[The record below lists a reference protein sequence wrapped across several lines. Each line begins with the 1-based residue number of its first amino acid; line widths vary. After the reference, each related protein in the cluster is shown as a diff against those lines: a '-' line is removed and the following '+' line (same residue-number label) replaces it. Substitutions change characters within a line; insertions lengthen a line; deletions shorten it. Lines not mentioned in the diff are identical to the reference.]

1 MQQYPMRA
9 ILLKMIRET
18 IKLMPF
24 KKLALFSLF
33 TLTICFCTQNSQP
46 KVHLAHGR
54 DESAGGDSTYII
66 TTSIASY
73 YLEKKGGGLSSM
85 LDKDG
90 VDWLGFHKQEGSGHK
105 GEYRG
110 FPNAIHKQDGSY
122 FHAMN
127 AKTDPSS
134 SVINIESENHVRITF
149 TSDNKQW
156 EGQWDFYPDR
166 CDFTMS
172 KISDGFK
179 YWVQYEGVPD
189 GTMDST
195 DFWFASADADRHPI
209 NEPQIGDL
217 PAPEWMA
224 FGDENSPRVLFMLH
238 HKDDEF
244 PDNYVSRP
252 DMTVLGFGRQN
263 KDKYL
268 NTVQTFSIGFV
279 ESTAYSKIDNAIRQ
293 ILD

>member
-1 MQQYPMRA
+1 MN
-9 ILLKMIRET
+9 ILL
-18 IKLMPF
+18 
-24 KKLALFSLF
+24 SLKNL
-33 TLTICFCTQNSQP
+33 TLLLSLLIWLGACTEQSEK
-46 KVHLAHGR
+46 KVHLTHGV

-66 TTSIASY
+66 TTPSATY
-73 YLEKKGGGLSSM
+73 FLEKEGGGLSSM
-85 LDKDG
+85 IDKDK
-90 VDWLGFHKQEGSGHK
+90 VDWLGFHKKKGSAHK

-127 AKTDPSS
+127 AGTDPSS
-134 SVINIESENHVRITF
+134 SAVNMESKEHVRITF
-149 TSDNKQW
+149 TSDNEQW

-166 CDFTMS
+166 CDFTMN
-172 KISDGFK
+172 KISAGYK
-179 YWVQYEGVPD
+179 YWVQYEGVP
-189 GTMDST
+189 GGEMDST
-195 DFWFASADADRHPI
+195 DFWYASADNKLHPI
-209 NEPQIGDL
+209 VEPFIGDL

-224 FGDENSPRVLFMLH
+224 FGDQQSPRVLYMLH
-238 HKDDEF
+238 QKDDEF

-268 NTVQTFSIGFV
+268 TTVQTFSIGFV
-279 ESTAYSKIDNAIRQ
+279 ESTEYSVINQTVKQ